1 MIKLVLATALLA
13 LSVSASPA
21 PPRAEAN
28 LEKRFKVLSGQ
39 WDYEDIG
46 EGNQYRL
53 YNNLHGLGQPG
64 TTGSQSTQALSYKE
78 PATIGWK
85 TQYTWS
91 GNPGNVKSYA
101 NAALQQGQD
110 TRKKLSAINS
120 IPTSWT
126 WGYNAAPSTLVADVS
141 YDLWLSNDPK
151 SGTASPSST
160 FEIMIWLSN
169 RKAGPAGSQI
179 ATANIGG
186 LGWKLFKGK
195 VGTWEVYSFVAN
207 SELHNYHADLKHFFT
222 GPAGSQIATVN
233 IGGLGWKL
241 FKGKVGTWEVYSFVA
256 NSELHNYHA
265 DLKHFFTYLS
275 QSQGVSL
282 DQYLVALQAGT
293 EPFVGS
299 GTLTTTAYSAA
310 IN

>member
-21 PPRAEAN
+21 PPRAEAH
-28 LEKRFKVLSGQ
+28 LEKRFKLLSGQ

-46 EGNQYRL
+46 KGNQYRL

-64 TTGSQSTQALSYKE
+64 TTGSQSTQVLSYKE
-78 PATIGWK
+78 PGTISWK

-91 GNPGNVKSYA
+91 GNPVNVKSYA
-101 NAALQQGQD
+101 NVALQQG
-110 TRKKLSAINS
+110 TRKKLSAIKT

-195 VGTWEVYSFVAN
+195 VGTWEVYSFVA
-207 SELHNYHADLKHFFT
+207 L
-222 GPAGSQIATVN
+222 
-233 IGGLGWKL
+233 
-241 FKGKVGTWEVYSFVA
+241 
-256 NSELHNYHA
+256 SELHNYHA